1 MESKITLLN
10 EGCMD
15 LMGLAMFMEVNNG
28 NN

>member
-1 MESKITLLN
+1 MESTTTLLN
-10 EGCMD
+10 EDCMD